1 MRAER
6 RFRPL
11 PLEAVT
17 LLSEGNVA
25 DAIKTVRAA
34 EGLGHKKARQR
45 IDEHLAQDPILRV
58 QLETLQSARRRK
70 FFLWFVVVDV
80 IIVAAVIYW
89 LKQQGPA

>member
-1 MRAER
+1 LRADR
-6 RFRPL
+6 RYRPI

-17 LLSEGNVA
+17 LLSEGKVA

-58 QLETLQSARRRK
+58 QLETQQSARRRK
-70 FFLWFVVVDV
+70 FFLWFLLADLA
-80 IIVAAVIYW
+80 IAAAVIYW
-89 LKQQGPA
+89 LYQQGSL